1 MGRDMFTDICR
12 DVEAANEY
20 FKLGYDATKQPGFHP
35 IQKVTAAVR
44 VLAYGGAADSLDEY
58 IRMGESTVIET
69 VNHFTRTIVSLY
81 ADEYLREPTANDISR
96 LLSIAE
102 ERGFPG
108 MLGSIDCMHWEW
120 EKCPTAWHGQYWG
133 HFKKPTII
141 LEAVASYDL
150 WIWHAFF
157 GMPGSCNDI
166 NVLNRSHVFDSI
178 SSGYGPQVDFKVN
191 GKDYHMGYYLADGI
205 YPPWATLISGVPSP
219 VNMQQQHFT
228 LAQAAYR
235 KDVEMMFGKLQGKY
249 HIVKGPARVWCP
261 EDMRYIIL
269 CVVILHN
276 MGIKYE
282 RGPGLAIQ
290 EYEGSTEPRLSNTRN
305 VPEISAL
312 IENHRRIRS
321 RAANA
326 QLKEDLIEHLWIH
339 DGHRR
344 VQQ

>member
-1 MGRDMFTDICR
+1 
-12 DVEAANEY
+12 
-20 FKLGYDATKQPGFHP
+20 
-35 IQKVTAAVR
+35 
-44 VLAYGGAADSLDEY
+44 
-58 IRMGESTVIET
+58 
-69 VNHFTRTIVSLY
+69 
-81 ADEYLREPTANDISR
+81 
-96 LLSIAE
+96 
-102 ERGFPG
+102 
-108 MLGSIDCMHWEW
+108 MHWEW
-120 EKCPTAWHGQYWG
+120 EKCPTAWHGQYRG
-133 HFKKPTII
+133 HFKNPTII
-141 LEAVASYDL
+141 LEAVASYDP

-166 NVLNRSHVFDSI
+166 NVLNRSYVFDSI
-178 SSGYGPQVDFKVN
+178 SSGYGPEVDFKVN

-261 EDMRYIIL
+261 EDMRYIML

>member
-1 MGRDMFTDICR
+1 
-12 DVEAANEY
+12 
-20 FKLGYDATKQPGFHP
+20 
-35 IQKVTAAVR
+35 
-44 VLAYGGAADSLDEY
+44 
-58 IRMGESTVIET
+58 
-69 VNHFTRTIVSLY
+69 
-81 ADEYLREPTANDISR
+81 
-96 LLSIAE
+96 
-102 ERGFPG
+102 
-108 MLGSIDCMHWEW
+108 
-120 EKCPTAWHGQYWG
+120 
-133 HFKKPTII
+133 
-141 LEAVASYDL
+141 
-150 WIWHAFF
+150 
-157 GMPGSCNDI
+157 
-166 NVLNRSHVFDSI
+166 VFDSI
-178 SSGYGPQVDFKVN
+178 SSGYGPEVDFKVN

-261 EDMRYIIL
+261 EDMRYIML

-290 EYEGSTEPRLSNTRN
+290 EYEDSTEPRLSNTQN

-321 RAANA
+321 RAADA

>member
-1 MGRDMFTDICR
+1 
-12 DVEAANEY
+12 
-20 FKLGYDATKQPGFHP
+20 
-35 IQKVTAAVR
+35 
-44 VLAYGGAADSLDEY
+44 
-58 IRMGESTVIET
+58 
-69 VNHFTRTIVSLY
+69 
-81 ADEYLREPTANDISR
+81 
-96 LLSIAE
+96 
-102 ERGFPG
+102 
-108 MLGSIDCMHWEW
+108 
-120 EKCPTAWHGQYWG
+120 
-133 HFKKPTII
+133 
-141 LEAVASYDL
+141 
-150 WIWHAFF
+150 
-157 GMPGSCNDI
+157 
-166 NVLNRSHVFDSI
+166 VFDSI
-178 SSGYGPQVDFKVN
+178 SSGYGPKVDFKVN

-261 EDMRYIIL
+261 EDMRYIML

>member
-58 IRMGESTVIET
+58 IHMGESTVIET

-120 EKCPTAWHGQYWG
+120 EKCPTAWHGQYRG

-157 GMPGSCNDI
+157 GLSGSVVKCRNSSYVCI
-166 NVLNRSHVFDSI
+166 FSLMCHV
-178 SSGYGPQVDFKVN
+178 
-191 GKDYHMGYYLADGI
+191 
-205 YPPWATLISGVPSP
+205 
-219 VNMQQQHFT
+219 
-228 LAQAAYR
+228 
-235 KDVEMMFGKLQGKY
+235 
-249 HIVKGPARVWCP
+249 
-261 EDMRYIIL
+261 
-269 CVVILHN
+269 
-276 MGIKYE
+276 
-282 RGPGLAIQ
+282 
-290 EYEGSTEPRLSNTRN
+290 ST
-305 VPEISAL
+305 I
-312 IENHRRIRS
+312 
-321 RAANA
+321 
-326 QLKEDLIEHLWIH
+326 HLWIILLS
-339 DGHRR
+339 
-344 VQQ
+344 